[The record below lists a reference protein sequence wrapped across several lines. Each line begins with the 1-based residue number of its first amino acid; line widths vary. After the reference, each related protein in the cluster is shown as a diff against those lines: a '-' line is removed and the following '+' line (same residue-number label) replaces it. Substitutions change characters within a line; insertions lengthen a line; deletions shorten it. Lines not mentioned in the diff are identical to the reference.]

1 MDSAILLVSPIL
13 ISWIEIYPVE
23 SAFQCLNNRG
33 LVEMSFICIRITNH
47 YHINDFALSHVL
59 KQSIEATRKLPI
71 EVSPLQHPPPNHS
84 FLYLQTYLD
93 PPPSMDKTLIPVP
106 FTGSTQPSKTNAF

>member
-1 MDSAILLVSPIL
+1 MRDKRTPKDVCGEA
-13 ISWIEIYPVE
+13 
-23 SAFQCLNNRG
+23 
-33 LVEMSFICIRITNH
+33 T
-47 YHINDFALSHVL
+47 LSHVL

-106 FTGSTQPSKTNAF
+106 LTGSTQPSKTNAF